1 MRIIKSINSVIF
13 QEGIINFIKRKQN
26 KTFLDNRLLYTINYN
41 GKKTKIFLNKKFG
54 FVDNYIFEN
63 GIYEKEIIDDI
74 RSELSS
80 EKTFLD
86 IGSNIGQHSLLLAPY
101 CKQIFAYEPIPLIY
115 TEFLNSI
122 KANGYKNIVLQNTA
136 IGAREENRK
145 IYFHIGNSGASSFL
159 KNRENNPEI
168 LVKINTLASTLPK
181 NQEFHVVK
189 IDVEGFE
196 AVVILGNKE
205 IFLKNRPTIFLEFS
219 PNCIRREGTYSPEV
233 LLNFFLNNHYEIFSR
248 VLNKTFTEDDQELY
262 QTDNLI
268 LRPKAI

>member
-1 MRIIKSINSVIF
+1 MSIIKSINSVFF

-26 KTFLDNRLLYTINYN
+26 KTFLDNRLLYTINYD
-41 GKKTKIFLNKKFG
+41 GRKTKIFLNKKFG

-74 RSELSS
+74 RRELSS

-101 CKQIFAYEPIPLIY
+101 CKQIFAYEPIPEIY
-115 TEFLNSI
+115 TEFSNSI
-122 KANGYKNIVLQNTA
+122 KANGYQNIVLQNTA
-136 IGAREENRK
+136 IGEREENRK

-159 KNRENNPEI
+159 QNRENNPEI
-168 LVKINTLASTLPK
+168 PVKIRTLESTLPI
-181 NQEFHVVK
+181 NQEFDVVK

-219 PNCIRREGTYSPEV
+219 PNCIQREGTYTAKA
-233 LLNFFLNNHYEIFSR
+233 LLNFFLNNNYEIFSR
-248 VLNKTFTEDDQELY
+248 VSDKIFTEDSPELY
-262 QTDNLI
+262 QIDNLI